1 MNLNLINYHKNNV
14 NYIFKFVLM
23 ILFLIVFDLGISIYC
38 KDEKKEILII
48 YFKCFR
54 LFINCFKIC
63 IPGIENNCIYE
74 KFWIFERINH
84 MIRQRLRSI
93 IFIFLNS
100 VSK

>member
-1 MNLNLINYHKNNV
+1 
-14 NYIFKFVLM
+14 M

-63 IPGIENNCIYE
+63 IPGIENNCIYT
-74 KFWIFERINH
+74 KNFGF
-84 MIRQRLRSI
+84 LKGLI
-93 IFIFLNS
+93 IWS
-100 VSK
+100 DRD